1 MLVDREMERE
11 RKFGF
16 KFPADLDKTV
26 KFKED
31 YEIDVVEGNSEGE
44 YIVSNSRELD
54 AEIYAPEINFY
65 LKNSEEKNPE
75 IVGNSIYRL
84 FQARNLFYLYSSDLP
99 EVERINNTVILVGDG
114 EFFERFERLNGE
126 GKLEEIARV
135 EPDKVERIEGR
146 IGSLKLHTKDGAVFE
161 AAQILFLNRPDDFER
176 IGVVRVERG
185 EEEVAFDEVLENVE
199 FGYEYVK
206 VLKYDQSICQHH
218 NRQYDVCGFCAD
230 VCPVEAI
237 VKVDNPKR
245 LEFVDINCTRCGGCV
260 SICPSGAIDFRVP
273 DRSVI
278 HMMSKI
284 YKDRIPLIIPETMEF
299 ESLEVPLKE
308 KVLPFVVGGKKFLD
322 ESHLLTI
329 LQESGSQVV
338 IFNDNLSR
346 GTKEAIELVNEI
358 YRRKYGKAGVLVAS
372 SPDELK
378 DALNAVGT
386 VEGSYNP
393 EEVDVY
399 KKKREIFSERLEFI
413 VDGEDLGELNRFE
426 YIHYGLIS
434 VDESR
439 CTLCLSCAGACN
451 VEALKPF
458 ENDNSLRF
466 NPSIC
471 TMCGYCVQICPEDC
485 MSITKDVLYLN
496 KSWFVYRTLAK
507 DELFRCIVCGKPF
520 APAKSIKTI
529 AERMIKIWGEDDP
542 RVKTLYCCPDC
553 KPKVMFGDESIKI
566 KGMK

>member
-1 MLVDREMERE
+1 MIGEK
-11 RKFGF
+11 KFGF
-16 KFPADLDKTV
+16 KLPEDLKREIQ
-26 KFKED
+26 FKED
-31 YEIDVVEGNSEGE
+31 YEIDVLEDNGGGE
-44 YIVSNSRELD
+44 YIVSNSEDVD

-65 LKNSEEKNPE
+65 LKNSKDKDPEKL
-75 IVGNSIYRL
+75 GNNVYRL

-99 EVERINNTVILVGDG
+99 EIKRIDNTVILVGGD
-114 EFFERFERLNGE
+114 EFFDEFEELNSG
-126 GKLEEIARV
+126 GKLEVIA
-135 EPDKVERIEGR
+135 KVNPEDIEKIEGV
-146 IGSLKLHTKDGAVFE
+146 IGSLKLLKKDNSIFE
-161 AAQILFLNRPDDFER
+161 ASQILFLDRPDDYER
-176 IGVVRVERG
+176 VGVIKVERG
-185 EEEVAFDEVLENVE
+185 KEYAAFNEALENAE

-206 VLKYDQSICQHH
+206 VLKYDNTICQHH

-230 VCPVEAI
+230 VCPVDAI
-237 VKVDNPKR
+237 VKADDPRR

-260 SICPSGAIDFRVP
+260 SICPSGAMDFRVP
-273 DRSVI
+273 DRSVF

-284 YKDRIPLIIPETMEF
+284 YKDRIPLIIPENMGF
-299 ESLEVPLKE
+299 ESLKIDLKE
-308 KVLPFVVGGKKFLD
+308 NVLPFVIGGKKFLD

-329 LQESGSQVV
+329 LQESGAQVV

-346 GTKEAIELVNEI
+346 GTKEAIGLINEI
-358 YRRKYGKAGVLVAS
+358 YRRKYGKEGVLVATDV
-372 SPDELK
+372 DELK
-378 DALNAVGT
+378 SALDRVCK
-386 VEGSYNP
+386 VDGSYNP
-393 EEVDVY
+393 KEVDVY

-413 VDGEDLGELNRFE
+413 VDGDDLGEITTFE
-426 YIHYGLIS
+426 YLHYGLIS
-434 VDESR
+434 ADESK

-466 NPSIC
+466 NPSLC
-471 TMCGYCVQICPEDC
+471 TMCGYCVQICPEQC
-485 MSITKDVLYLN
+485 MSITKDVIYLN

-553 KPKVMFGDESIKI
+553 KPKVMLGDKSIKI

>member
-1 MLVDREMERE
+1 MIGEK
-11 RKFGF
+11 KFGF
-16 KFPADLDKTV
+16 KLPEDLKREIQ
-26 KFKED
+26 FKED
-31 YEIDVVEGNSEGE
+31 YEIDVLEGNGGGE
-44 YIVSNSRELD
+44 YIVSNSENVD

-65 LKNSEEKNPE
+65 LKNSKDKDPEKL
-75 IVGNSIYRL
+75 GNNVYRL

-99 EVERINNTVILVGDG
+99 EIKRIDNTVILVGGD
-114 EFFERFERLNGE
+114 EFFDEFEKLNSG
-126 GKLEEIARV
+126 GKLEVIA
-135 EPDKVERIEGR
+135 KVNPEDIEKIEGV
-146 IGSLKLHTKDGAVFE
+146 IGSLKLLKKDNSIFE
-161 AAQILFLNRPDDFER
+161 ASQILFLDRPDDYER
-176 IGVVRVERG
+176 VGVIKVERG
-185 EEEVAFDEVLENVE
+185 KEYAAFNEALENAE

-206 VLKYDQSICQHH
+206 VLKYDSTICQHH

-230 VCPVEAI
+230 VCPVDAI
-237 VKVDNPKR
+237 VKADDPRR

-260 SICPSGAIDFRVP
+260 SICPSGAMDFRVP
-273 DRSVI
+273 DRSVF

-284 YKDRIPLIIPETMEF
+284 YKDRIPLIIPENMGF
-299 ESLEVPLKE
+299 ESLKIDLKE
-308 KVLPFVVGGKKFLD
+308 DVLPFVIGGKKFLD

-329 LQESGSQVV
+329 LQESGAQVV

-346 GTKEAIELVNEI
+346 GTKEAIGLINEI
-358 YRRKYGKAGVLVAS
+358 YRRKYGKEGVLVATDV
-372 SPDELK
+372 DELK
-378 DALNAVGT
+378 SALDRVCK
-386 VEGSYNP
+386 VDGSYNP
-393 EEVDVY
+393 KEVDVY

-413 VDGEDLGELNRFE
+413 VDGDDLGELTSFE
-426 YIHYGLIS
+426 YLHYGLIS

-466 NPSIC
+466 NPSLC
-471 TMCGYCVQICPEDC
+471 TMCGYCVQICPEQC
-485 MSITKDVLYLN
+485 MSITKDVIYLN

-553 KPKVMFGDESIKI
+553 KPKVMLGDKSIKI

>member
-1 MLVDREMERE
+1 MIGEK
-11 RKFGF
+11 KFGF
-16 KFPADLDKTV
+16 KLPEDLKREIQ
-26 KFKED
+26 FKED
-31 YEIDVVEGNSEGE
+31 YEIDVLESNGGGD
-44 YIVSNSRELD
+44 YIVSNSEDVD

-65 LKNSEEKNPE
+65 LKNSKDKDPEKL
-75 IVGNSIYRL
+75 GNNVYRL

-99 EVERINNTVILVGDG
+99 EIKRIDNTVILVGGD
-114 EFFERFERLNGE
+114 EFFDEFEELNSG
-126 GKLEEIARV
+126 GKLEVIA
-135 EPDKVERIEGR
+135 KVNPEDIEKIEGV
-146 IGSLKLHTKDGAVFE
+146 IGSLKLLKKDNSIFE
-161 AAQILFLNRPDDFER
+161 ASQILFLDRPDDYER
-176 IGVVRVERG
+176 VGVIKVERG
-185 EEEVAFDEVLENVE
+185 KEYAAFNEALENAE

-206 VLKYDQSICQHH
+206 VLKYDNTICQHH

-230 VCPVEAI
+230 VCPVDAI
-237 VKVDNPKR
+237 VKADDPRR

-260 SICPSGAIDFRVP
+260 SICPSGAMDFRVP
-273 DRSVI
+273 DRSVF

-284 YKDRIPLIIPETMEF
+284 YKDRIPLIIPENMGF
-299 ESLEVPLKE
+299 ESLKIDLKE
-308 KVLPFVVGGKKFLD
+308 DVLPFVIGGKKFLD

-329 LQESGSQVV
+329 LQESGAQVV
-338 IFNDNLSR
+338 IFNDNLSK
-346 GTKEAIELVNEI
+346 GTKEAIGLINEI
-358 YRRKYGKAGVLVAS
+358 YRRKYGKEGVLVATDA
-372 SPDELK
+372 DELK
-378 DALNAVGT
+378 SALDRVCK
-386 VEGSYNP
+386 VDGSYNP
-393 EEVDVY
+393 KEVDVY

-413 VDGEDLGELNRFE
+413 VDGDDLGELTSFE
-426 YIHYGLIS
+426 YLHYGLIS

-466 NPSIC
+466 NPSLC
-471 TMCGYCVQICPEDC
+471 TMCGYCVQICPEQC
-485 MSITKDVLYLN
+485 MSITKDVIYLN

-553 KPKVMFGDESIKI
+553 KPKVMLGDKSIKI

>member
-1 MLVDREMERE
+1 MIGEK
-11 RKFGF
+11 KFGF
-16 KFPADLDKTV
+16 KLPEDLKREIQ
-26 KFKED
+26 FKED
-31 YEIDVVEGNSEGE
+31 YEIDVLESNGGGD
-44 YIVSNSRELD
+44 YIVSNSEDVD

-65 LKNSEEKNPE
+65 LKNSKDKDPEKL
-75 IVGNSIYRL
+75 GNNVYRL

-99 EVERINNTVILVGDG
+99 EIKRIDNTVILVGGD
-114 EFFERFERLNGE
+114 EFFDEFEKLNSG
-126 GKLEEIARV
+126 GKLEVIA
-135 EPDKVERIEGR
+135 KVNPEDIEKIEGV
-146 IGSLKLHTKDGAVFE
+146 IGSLKLLKKDNSIFE
-161 AAQILFLNRPDDFER
+161 ASQILFLDRPDDYER
-176 IGVVRVERG
+176 VGVIKVERG
-185 EEEVAFDEVLENVE
+185 KEYAAFNEALENAE

-206 VLKYDQSICQHH
+206 VLKYDNTICQHH

-230 VCPVEAI
+230 VCPVDAI
-237 VKVDNPKR
+237 VKADDPRR

-260 SICPSGAIDFRVP
+260 SICPSGAMDFRVP
-273 DRSVI
+273 DRSVF

-284 YKDRIPLIIPETMEF
+284 YKDRIPLIIPENMGF
-299 ESLEVPLKE
+299 ESLKIDLKE
-308 KVLPFVVGGKKFLD
+308 DVLPFVIGGKKFLD

-329 LQESGSQVV
+329 LQESGAQVV
-338 IFNDNLSR
+338 IFNDNLSK
-346 GTKEAIELVNEI
+346 GTKEAIGLINEI
-358 YRRKYGKAGVLVAS
+358 YRRKYGKEGVLVATDV
-372 SPDELK
+372 DELK
-378 DALNAVGT
+378 SALDRVCK
-386 VEGSYNP
+386 VDGSYNP
-393 EEVDVY
+393 KEVDVY

-413 VDGEDLGELNRFE
+413 VDGDDLGELTSFE
-426 YIHYGLIS
+426 YLHYGLIS

-471 TMCGYCVQICPEDC
+471 TMCGYCVQICPEQC
-485 MSITKDVLYLN
+485 MSITKDVIYLN

-553 KPKVMFGDESIKI
+553 KPKVMLGDKSIKI

>member
-1 MLVDREMERE
+1 MIGEK
-11 RKFGF
+11 KFGF
-16 KFPADLDKTV
+16 KLPEDLKREIQ
-26 KFKED
+26 FKED
-31 YEIDVVEGNSEGE
+31 YEIDVLESNGGGD
-44 YIVSNSRELD
+44 YIVSNSEDVD

-65 LKNSEEKNPE
+65 LKNSKDKDPEKL
-75 IVGNSIYRL
+75 GNNVYRL

-99 EVERINNTVILVGDG
+99 EIKRIDNTVILVGGD
-114 EFFERFERLNGE
+114 EFFDEFEELNSG
-126 GKLEEIARV
+126 GKLEVIA
-135 EPDKVERIEGR
+135 KVNPEDIEKIEGV
-146 IGSLKLHTKDGAVFE
+146 IGSLKLLKKDNSIFE
-161 AAQILFLNRPDDFER
+161 ASQILFLDRPDDYER
-176 IGVVRVERG
+176 VGVIKVERG
-185 EEEVAFDEVLENVE
+185 KEYAAFNEALENAE

-206 VLKYDQSICQHH
+206 VLKYDNTICQHH

-230 VCPVEAI
+230 VCPVDAI
-237 VKVDNPKR
+237 VKADDPRR

-260 SICPSGAIDFRVP
+260 SICPSGAMDFRVP
-273 DRSVI
+273 DRSVF

-284 YKDRIPLIIPETMEF
+284 YKDRIPLIIPENMGF
-299 ESLEVPLKE
+299 ESLKIDLKE
-308 KVLPFVVGGKKFLD
+308 DVLPFVIGGKKFLD

-329 LQESGSQVV
+329 LQESGAQVV

-346 GTKEAIELVNEI
+346 GTKEAIGLINEI
-358 YRRKYGKAGVLVAS
+358 YRRKYGKEGVLVATDV
-372 SPDELK
+372 DELK
-378 DALNAVGT
+378 SALDRVCK
-386 VEGSYNP
+386 VDGSYNP
-393 EEVDVY
+393 KEVDVY

-413 VDGEDLGELNRFE
+413 VDGDDLGEINTFE
-426 YIHYGLIS
+426 YLHYGLIS

-466 NPSIC
+466 NPSLC
-471 TMCGYCVQICPEDC
+471 TMCGYCVQICPEQC
-485 MSITKDVLYLN
+485 MSITKDVIYLN

-553 KPKVMFGDESIKI
+553 KPKVMLGDKSIKI

>member
-1 MLVDREMERE
+1 MIGEK
-11 RKFGF
+11 KFGF
-16 KFPADLDKTV
+16 KLPEDLKREIQ
-26 KFKED
+26 FKED
-31 YEIDVVEGNSEGE
+31 YEIDVLEDNGGGE
-44 YIVSNSRELD
+44 YIVSNSEDVD

-65 LKNSEEKNPE
+65 LKNSKDKDPEKL
-75 IVGNSIYRL
+75 GNNVYRL

-99 EVERINNTVILVGDG
+99 EIKRIDNTVILVGGD
-114 EFFERFERLNGE
+114 EFFDEFEELNSG
-126 GKLEEIARV
+126 GKLEVIA
-135 EPDKVERIEGR
+135 KVNPEDIEKIEGV
-146 IGSLKLHTKDGAVFE
+146 IGSLKLLKKDNSIFE
-161 AAQILFLNRPDDFER
+161 ASQILFLDRPDDYER
-176 IGVVRVERG
+176 VGVIKVERG
-185 EEEVAFDEVLENVE
+185 KEYAAFNEALENAE

-206 VLKYDQSICQHH
+206 VLKYDNTICQHH

-230 VCPVEAI
+230 VCPVDAI
-237 VKVDNPKR
+237 VKADDPRR

-260 SICPSGAIDFRVP
+260 SICPSGAMDFRVP
-273 DRSVI
+273 DRSVF

-284 YKDRIPLIIPETMEF
+284 YKDRIPLIIPENMGF
-299 ESLEVPLKE
+299 ESLKIDLKE
-308 KVLPFVVGGKKFLD
+308 DVLPFVIGGKKFLD

-329 LQESGSQVV
+329 LQESGAQVV
-338 IFNDNLSR
+338 IFNDNLSK
-346 GTKEAIELVNEI
+346 GTKEAIGLINEI
-358 YRRKYGKAGVLVAS
+358 YRRKYGKEGVLVATDA
-372 SPDELK
+372 DELK
-378 DALNAVGT
+378 SALDRVCK
-386 VEGSYNP
+386 VDGSYNP
-393 EEVDVY
+393 KEVDVY

-413 VDGEDLGELNRFE
+413 VDGDDLGELTSFE
-426 YIHYGLIS
+426 YLHYGLIS

-466 NPSIC
+466 NPSLC
-471 TMCGYCVQICPEDC
+471 TMCGYCVQICPEQC
-485 MSITKDVLYLN
+485 MSITKDVIYLN

-553 KPKVMFGDESIKI
+553 KPKVMLGDKSIKI

>member
-1 MLVDREMERE
+1 MIGEK
-11 RKFGF
+11 KFGF
-16 KFPADLDKTV
+16 KLPEDLKREIQ
-26 KFKED
+26 FKED
-31 YEIDVVEGNSEGE
+31 YEIDVLESNGGGD
-44 YIVSNSRELD
+44 YIVSNSEDVD

-65 LKNSEEKNPE
+65 LKNSKDKDPEKL
-75 IVGNSIYRL
+75 GNNVYRL

-99 EVERINNTVILVGDG
+99 EIKRIDNTVILVGGD
-114 EFFERFERLNGE
+114 EFFDEFEELNSG
-126 GKLEEIARV
+126 GKLEVIA
-135 EPDKVERIEGR
+135 KVNPEDIEKIEGV
-146 IGSLKLHTKDGAVFE
+146 IGSLKLLKKDNSIFE
-161 AAQILFLNRPDDFER
+161 ASQILFLDRPDDYER
-176 IGVVRVERG
+176 VGVIKVERG
-185 EEEVAFDEVLENVE
+185 KEYAAFNEALENAE

-206 VLKYDQSICQHH
+206 VLKYDNTICQHH

-230 VCPVEAI
+230 VCPVDAI
-237 VKVDNPKR
+237 VKADDPRR

-260 SICPSGAIDFRVP
+260 SICPSGAMDFRVP
-273 DRSVI
+273 DRSVF

-284 YKDRIPLIIPETMEF
+284 YKDRIPLIIPENMGF
-299 ESLEVPLKE
+299 ESLKIDLKE
-308 KVLPFVVGGKKFLD
+308 DVLPFVIGGKKFLD

-329 LQESGSQVV
+329 LQESGAQVV

-346 GTKEAIELVNEI
+346 GTKEAIGLINEI
-358 YRRKYGKAGVLVAS
+358 YRRKYGKEGVLVATDA
-372 SPDELK
+372 DELK
-378 DALNAVGT
+378 SALDRVCK
-386 VEGSYNP
+386 VDGSYNP
-393 EEVDVY
+393 KEVDVY

-413 VDGEDLGELNRFE
+413 VDGDDLGEINTFE
-426 YIHYGLIS
+426 YLHYGLIS

-466 NPSIC
+466 NPSLC
-471 TMCGYCVQICPEDC
+471 TMCGYCVQICPEQC
-485 MSITKDVLYLN
+485 MSITKDVIYLN

-553 KPKVMFGDESIKI
+553 KPKVMLGDKSIKI

>member
-1 MLVDREMERE
+1 MIGEK
-11 RKFGF
+11 KFGF
-16 KFPADLDKTV
+16 KLPEDLKREIQ
-26 KFKED
+26 FKED
-31 YEIDVVEGNSEGE
+31 YEIDVLEDNGGGE
-44 YIVSNSRELD
+44 YIVSNSEDVD

-65 LKNSEEKNPE
+65 LKNSKDKDPEKL
-75 IVGNSIYRL
+75 GNNVYRL

-99 EVERINNTVILVGDG
+99 EIKRIDNTVILVGGD
-114 EFFERFERLNGE
+114 EFFDEFEKLNSG
-126 GKLEEIARV
+126 GKLEVIA
-135 EPDKVERIEGR
+135 KVNPEDIEKIEGV
-146 IGSLKLHTKDGAVFE
+146 IGSLKLLKKDNSIFE
-161 AAQILFLNRPDDFER
+161 ASQILFLDRPDDYER
-176 IGVVRVERG
+176 VGVIKVERG
-185 EEEVAFDEVLENVE
+185 KEYAAFNEALENAE

-206 VLKYDQSICQHH
+206 VLKYDNTICQHH

-230 VCPVEAI
+230 VCPVDAI
-237 VKVDNPKR
+237 VKADDPRR

-260 SICPSGAIDFRVP
+260 SICPSGAMDFRVP
-273 DRSVI
+273 DRSVF

-284 YKDRIPLIIPETMEF
+284 YKDRIPLIIPEKMGF
-299 ESLEVPLKE
+299 ESLEIDLKE
-308 KVLPFVVGGKKFLD
+308 DVLPFVIGGKKFLD

-338 IFNDNLSR
+338 IFNDNLSK
-346 GTKEAIELVNEI
+346 GTKEAIGLINEI
-358 YRRKYGKAGVLVAS
+358 YRRKYGKEGVLVATDV
-372 SPDELK
+372 DELK
-378 DALNAVGT
+378 SALDRVCK
-386 VEGSYNP
+386 VDGSYNP
-393 EEVDVY
+393 KEVDVY

-413 VDGEDLGELNRFE
+413 VDGDDLGELTSFE
-426 YIHYGLIS
+426 YFHYGLIS

-466 NPSIC
+466 NPSLC
-471 TMCGYCVQICPEDC
+471 TMCGYCVQICPEQC
-485 MSITKDVLYLN
+485 MSITKDVIYLN

-553 KPKVMFGDESIKI
+553 KPKVMLGDKSIKI

>member
-1 MLVDREMERE
+1 MVGEK
-11 RKFGF
+11 KFGF
-16 KFPADLDKTV
+16 KFPKDSERDIQ
-26 KFKED
+26 FKDD
-31 YEIDVVEGNSEGE
+31 YEIDVLEGNGEGG
-44 YIVSNSRELD
+44 YIVSNSQDVD

-65 LKNSEEKNPE
+65 LKNSQDRDPEKL
-75 IVGNSIYRL
+75 GNNVYRL
-84 FQARNLFYLYSSDLP
+84 FQARNLFYLYSTDLP
-99 EVERINNTVILVGDG
+99 EVRRIENSVILVGDSG
-114 EFFERFERLNGE
+114 FFEEFEKLNSSGE
-126 GKLEEIARV
+126 LEVVARV
-135 EPDKVERIEGR
+135 NPEDVARIEGV
-146 IGSLKLHTKDGAVFE
+146 IGSLKLTTKDNSSIE
-161 AAQILFLNRPDDFER
+161 AAQVLFLDRPDDFER
-176 IGVVRVERG
+176 VGVIKVERG
-185 EEEVAFDEVLENVE
+185 KERVAFDEALENAKY
-199 FGYEYVK
+199 GYEYVK
-206 VLKYDQSICQHH
+206 VLKYDQTICQHH

-230 VCPVEAI
+230 VCPVDAI
-237 VKVDNPKR
+237 VKVDDPRR

-260 SICPSGAIDFRVP
+260 SICPSGAMDFRVP
-273 DRSVI
+273 DRSVF

-284 YKDRIPLIIPETMEF
+284 YKERIPLIIPENMGF
-299 ESLEVPLKE
+299 ESLDIALKE
-308 KVLPFVVGGKKFLD
+308 DVLPFVVGGKKFLD

-329 LQESGSQVV
+329 LQESGAQVV

-346 GTKEAIELVNEI
+346 GTKEAIGLVNEI
-358 YRRKYGKAGVLVAS
+358 YKRKYGKEGVLVATNL
-372 SPDELK
+372 DELR
-378 DALNAVGT
+378 DALDRVCM
-386 VEGSYNP
+386 VDGSYNP
-393 EEVDVY
+393 KEVDVY

-413 VDGEDLGELNRFE
+413 VNGDDLGEINTFE

-434 VDESR
+434 VDESK

-471 TMCGYCVQICPEDC
+471 TMCGYCVQICPEEC
-485 MSITKDVLYLN
+485 MSIKEDVIYLN

-553 KPKVMFGDESIKI
+553 KPKVMLGDKSIKI